1 MLFITFIKVNSNEGD
16 NKTPNEFLVINE
28 HEFISTLSAGKWWL
42 WFHMIDRLF
51 VLFGLTCKCCSLPIQ
66 PSAYTFLYG
75 CDQCYQ
81 IDLLHE
87 QHSSRFNFIASAKI
101 VYNIYFNLKITFF
114 SNLSC
119 FLRNVHIYA
128 QFVSILKCDHFERV
142 VILLHEIV
150 RIVKRNQYRHFNW
163 MQINIELYFMMYLY
177 ALNIWMIKHVE
188 NKYKS
193 QG

>member
-1 MLFITFIKVNSNEGD
+1 MMIVISYDWPSFCFVWLDMQMLLITNSTFG
-16 NKTPNEFLVINE
+16 VY
-28 HEFISTLSAGKWWL
+28 TL
-42 WFHMIDRLF
+42 
-51 VLFGLTCKCCSLPIQ
+51 
-66 PSAYTFLYG
+66 LYG

-114 SNLSC
+114 LAWAASYEMY
-119 FLRNVHIYA
+119 IYA
-128 QFVSILKCDHFERV
+128 QFVSVLKCDHFERV
-142 VILLHEIV
+142 VILLHKIV
-150 RIVKRNQYRHFNW
+150 RIVKRNQYFYRQFNW
-163 MQINIELYFMMYLY
+163 MQINIELFFMMYLY